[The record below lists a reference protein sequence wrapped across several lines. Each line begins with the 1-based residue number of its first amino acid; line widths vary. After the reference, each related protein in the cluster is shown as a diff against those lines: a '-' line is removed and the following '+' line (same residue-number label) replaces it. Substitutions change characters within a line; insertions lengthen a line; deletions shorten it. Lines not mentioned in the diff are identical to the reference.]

1 MNKKAIRAAMI
12 GSCAVLAMGATQ
24 AFADTNDE
32 LKAEIAAQRA
42 RLEALEKKL
51 EATARAAQDAQVQAQ
66 QAKAQQAQAQPS
78 ASVQG
83 LTFASGSSAIT
94 LYGLLDIT
102 ASTIDHADAAGHRK
116 TGYQTAWFSGNRWGI
131 TGKHDLG
138 VGGLKAIFKLESEYI
153 LNTGEMDTP
162 GVLFNRDAWLGF
174 ESDDLGKLTFGRQNT
189 LARDFSQNYGDTYGS
204 ANVTLDEGGWTNN
217 NNFKQLIFY
226 AASATSTRYDNGVV
240 WKKKFGD
247 NWVAGLGYQFGSP
260 AVVGQPWKNTSEA
273 AGLAFNGGMFN
284 ISGYYDQAN
293 VNGLKHKSAS
303 IGGNV
308 QLDVVRLN
316 AGYFHYTADQGAL
329 GSTVGARKDNAY
341 TVSAKLAPQGKM
353 DYELGYQVLKAE
365 NAGYSGSGNTLTPFT
380 NTLGVTT
387 VGTGDKKTVYTSIF
401 YHFDKQAEVYFAA
414 DHMTLTNG
422 YKLAVTNSAKSQTEA
437 GIGMRFKF

>member
-1 MNKKAIRAAMI
+1 MNKKAMRVAMV
-12 GSCAVLAMGATQ
+12 GSCAMLALGANP

-32 LKAEIAAQRA
+32 LKAEIAAQRV

-51 EATARAAQDAQVQAQ
+51 DATTRAAQDAQVQAQ

-78 ASVQG
+78 ASTQG
-83 LTFASGSSAIT
+83 LTYASGNSAIT

-102 ASTIDHADAAGHRK
+102 ASTVDHANAAGARK

-131 TGKHDLG
+131 TGKHDLNA
-138 VGGLKAIFKLESEYI
+138 GGLKAIFKLESEYI

-189 LARDFSQNYGDTYGS
+189 VARDFSQNYGDSYGS

-226 AASATSTRYDNGVV
+226 ASSATGTRYDNGLV
-240 WKKKFGD
+240 WKKKFGS
-247 NWVAGLGYQFGSP
+247 NWVAGVGYQFSSP
-260 AVVGQPWKNTSEA
+260 AVVGQFSRNTSES

-284 ISGYYDQAN
+284 VSGYYDQAN
-293 VNGLKHKSAS
+293 VNGLTHKSAS
-303 IGGNV
+303 IGGNI
-308 QLDVVRLN
+308 QLDIVRLN
-316 AGYFHYTADQGAL
+316 AGYFHYTADQGAA
-329 GSTVGARKDNAY
+329 GSTVGSRKDNAY
-341 TVSAKLAPQGKM
+341 TMSAKIAPPGKM
-353 DYELGYQVLKAE
+353 DYEIGYQVLKAE

-380 NTLGVTT
+380 NTAGVTT
-387 VGTGDKKTVYTSIF
+387 VGTGDKKTVYASIF
-401 YHFDKQAEVYFAA
+401 YHFDKQAEIYFAA
-414 DHMTLTNG
+414 DRMSLTNG
-422 YKLAVTNSAKSQTEA
+422 YKLAVTNGFRDQTEVA
-437 GIGMRFKF
+437 AGMRFKF

>member
-1 MNKKAIRAAMI
+1 MNKKAIRAAMM

-32 LKAEIAAQRA
+32 LKAEIAAQKA

-51 EATARAAQDAQVQAQ
+51 DATARAAQDAQAQAQ
-66 QAKAQQAQAQPS
+66 QAKAQQAQTQPS
-78 ASVQG
+78 NSAQG
-83 LTFASGSSAIT
+83 LTLASGGNAVT

-102 ASTIDHADAAGHRK
+102 VSSVDHADAAGHRK
-116 TGYQTAWFSGNRWGI
+116 VGYQTAWFSGNRWGI

-189 LARDFSQNYGDTYGS
+189 LARDFSQNYGDAYGS

-226 AASATSTRYDNGVV
+226 AGSATGTRYDNGAV
-240 WKKKFGD
+240 WKRKFGD
-247 NWVAGLGYQFGSP
+247 NWVAGFGYQFGSP
-260 AVVGQPWKNTSEA
+260 AVLGQPSRNTSEA

-284 ISGYYDQAN
+284 VSGYYDQAN
-293 VNGLKHKSAS
+293 VNNLKHKSAS
-303 IGGNV
+303 IGGNI
-308 QLDVVRLN
+308 QLDIVRLN
-316 AGYFHYTADQGAL
+316 AGYFHYTAEQGAA
-329 GSTVGARKDNAY
+329 GSTVGSRKDNAF

-353 DYELGYQVLKAE
+353 DYELGYQVLKAD
-365 NAGYSGSGNTLTPFT
+365 NAGYSGSGNTLSPYA

-422 YKLAVTNSAKSQTEA
+422 YKLAVTNGAKSQTEA